1 MSQAEHIRTL
11 DVLFESARLLPVIS
25 LRRAEDALPLADALE
40 QGGITT
46 LEITLRTPHA
56 LGAIAQL
63 RRERPHLCVGAGTIL
78 DGRQYQLALDAGA
91 QFVVTP
97 GCTEELLTLGLDSP
111 VPLLPGVATASEI
124 LQGYRFGYRRFKL
137 YPAEVC
143 GGVAALKSFAGP
155 FAGIRFCP
163 TGGVGRQRAPDY
175 LALDNVMAVGGTWM
189 APADLIA
196 RSDWAGITRLC
207 RESLAEVDQ
216 RVSG

>member
-1 MSQAEHIRTL
+1 MSLAEHTKTL
-11 DVLFESARLLPVIS
+11 DAIFASAALLPVLS
-25 LRRAEDALPLADALE
+25 LHRAEDTLPLADALDE
-40 QGGITT
+40 GGITT

-63 RRERPHLCVGAGTIL
+63 RRDRPHLCVGAGTIL

-97 GCTEELLTLGLDSP
+97 GSTEELLTLGLDSP

-137 YPAEVC
+137 YPAQVC
-143 GGVAALKSFAGP
+143 GGVAVLKSFAGP

-163 TGGVGRQRAPDY
+163 TGGVARDKVPEY
-175 LALDNVMAVGGTWM
+175 LALDNVMGVGGTWM

-196 RSDWAGITRLC
+196 RQDWAGITQVC
-207 RESLAEVDQ
+207 REALEEAGRRSN
-216 RVSG
+216 

>member
-196 RSDWAGITRLC
+196 RGDWAGITRLC

>member
-1 MSQAEHIRTL
+1 MSLADNIETL
-11 DVLFESARLLPVIS
+11 DRIFASAPVLPVIS
-25 LRRAEDALPLADALE
+25 LRRAEDALALADALE
-40 QGGITT
+40 AGGVTT
-46 LEITLRTPHA
+46 LEITLRTSHA

-143 GGVAALKSFAGP
+143 GGIAALNSFAGP

-163 TGGVGRQRAPDY
+163 TGGVARNKVPAY
-175 LALDNVMAVGGTWM
+175 LALENVMGVGGTWM
-189 APADLIA
+189 APTDLIA
-196 RSDWAGITRLC
+196 QQDWAGITRVC
-207 RESLAEVDQ
+207 RESMAEAVAA
-216 RVSG
+216 RSA

>member
-11 DVLFESARLLPVIS
+11 DRLFASARLLPVIS

-46 LEITLRTPHA
+46 LEITLRTSHA
-56 LGAIAQL
+56 LGAIAEL
-63 RRERPHLCVGAGTIL
+63 RRERPQLCVGAGTIL

-196 RSDWAGITRLC
+196 RGDWAGITHLC
-207 RESLAEVDQ
+207 RESLAEVGQ
-216 RVSG
+216 RV

>member
-11 DVLFESARLLPVIS
+11 DALFASARLLPVIS

-63 RRERPHLCVGAGTIL
+63 RRERPQLCVGAGTIL

-196 RSDWAGITRLC
+196 RSDWAGITQLC
-207 RESLAEVDQ
+207 RESLAEVGQ
-216 RVSG
+216 R